1 MQFEGPVVEWRGP
14 APFYFVAIPAE
25 ESADIKSPPRVQ
37 FDPRRAANPSRGG
50 LVERRASVDEVSA
63 TGKRTAWT
71 CSSAPCCGVIRGVAS
86 WVTEEVG
93 GVSEGVWV
101 GFLTVLVLVLVAV
114 VQTVAYWNIGGWL
127 DVRSSETAE
136 EVRKNIEEYGPEVPG
151 LKLNLLPEPERQDV
165 LEARARL
172 AKERAARKAAKH

>member
-1 MQFEGPVVEWRGP
+1 M
-14 APFYFVAIPAE
+14 
-25 ESADIKSPPRVQ
+25 
-37 FDPRRAANPSRGG
+37 
-50 LVERRASVDEVSA
+50 
-63 TGKRTAWT
+63 
-71 CSSAPCCGVIRGVAS
+71 
-86 WVTEEVG
+86 
-93 GVSEGVWV
+93 SEGVWV

-114 VQTVAYWNIGGWL
+114 VQTVAYWNVGGWL

-151 LKLNLLPEPERQDV
+151 LKLNLLPEPEREDV